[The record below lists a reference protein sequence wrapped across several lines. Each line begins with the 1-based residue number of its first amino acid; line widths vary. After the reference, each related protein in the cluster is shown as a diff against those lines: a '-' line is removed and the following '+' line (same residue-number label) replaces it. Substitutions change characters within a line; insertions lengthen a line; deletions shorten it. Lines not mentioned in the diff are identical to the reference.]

1 MKSAENTTIEAFR
14 RFRDEVQAAGL
25 RMDNATIIQLM
36 IADRLNVVGQ
46 TLNEVCGNLADLAGR
61 E

>member
-1 MKSAENTTIEAFR
+1 MKIPENTTIDAFK

-36 IADRLNVVGQ
+36 IADRLNVIGR
-46 TLNEVCGNLADLAGR
+46 TLSDIAESK
-61 E
+61 